1 MVSPSNGISPN
12 TTSHMCARPSTG
24 IDIEWTRKHLVAGEG
39 KGATLAGT
47 KGEAGIAKARCEQW
61 GTHGGQDC

>member
-1 MVSPSNGISPN
+1 
-12 TTSHMCARPSTG
+12 MCARPSTG